1 VAHIHPD
8 HSASAGVARDA
19 GLTPTS
25 ETHQDERIWRRAAK
39 HADEPPIH
47 TSAPR
52 SHWPEIMQQL
62 GSPLPAADHALEEG
76 LPRARSG
83 SQPDLQPK
91 RSGICPNRDQS
102 P

>member
-1 VAHIHPD
+1 MAHIHPD
-8 HSASAGVARDA
+8 HSASAGVTRDA

-25 ETHQDERIWRRAAK
+25 ETHQDESIWRRAANTL
-39 HADEPPIH
+39 
-47 TSAPR
+47 TSPR
-52 SHWPEIMQQL
+52 STRPLRAVIGLRSWSKL
-62 GSPLPAADHALEEG
+62 GSPLPAADDVLEEG

-83 SQPDLQPK
+83 SKPDLLPK